1 MPEKKQKTNSFL
13 KRFSPYM
20 VGAFTF
26 LIVLGFI
33 FKDVSEI
40 LIAIGLLAALSFV
53 YAVGYIIVIIY
64 EKFEKRRN
72 A

>member
-1 MPEKKQKTNSFL
+1 MPENKQKTNSFL
-13 KRFSPYM
+13 KRISPYM

-26 LIVLGFI
+26 FIILAFI

-40 LIAIGLLAALSFV
+40 LIVFGLLAALSFV
-53 YAVGYIIVIIY
+53 YALGYIIVIIY
-64 EKFEKRRN
+64 EKLEKKRK